1 MPGNTTD
8 RETIVMRVDSSN
20 RTVELIQE
28 GAEDVPEDD
37 DDELSTSRFSKG
49 PINDSM
55 PDKMYVDARNYQTMR

>member
-37 DDELSTSRFSKG
+37 DDE
-49 PINDSM
+49 
-55 PDKMYVDARNYQTMR
+55 